1 MFGLYQGSTPTSER
15 CRKLGTSTLAFE
27 TWIQGSCNSDVLIF
41 FNSTVLDVLSQCE
54 AGNVMIAKTHPD
66 FPSDICLLLST
77 LNAKPESQQLQHFSS
92 ELPSVFSEEYL
103 LAPKKIE
110 SCDPSNIEFS
120 LFISWAICFAHDYFE
135 AFVRL

>member
-1 MFGLYQGSTPTSER
+1 MF
-15 CRKLGTSTLAFE
+15 FF
-27 TWIQGSCNSDVLIF
+27 F

-77 LNAKPESQQLQHFSS
+77 LNAKPESQQVQHFSS
-92 ELPSVFSEEYL
+92 ELPFVFSEEYS
-103 LAPKKIE
+103 LAPKKLKAVIL
-110 SCDPSNIEFS
+110 PTSNS